1 MLVTLKVENEAGWKF
16 HLKVCQITHK
26 SIFARGHNLRKKNAE
41 YSHQIRI
48 FDIQES
54 PGKYSNIRISVP
66 RLSQGFEQNYLNKKK
81 KTNIT
86 RKVHNSNQYE
96 MLLNLFQYEF
106 LP

>member
-66 RLSQGFEQNYLNKKK
+66 AL
-81 KTNIT
+81 
-86 RKVHNSNQYE
+86 V
-96 MLLNLFQYEF
+96 
-106 LP
+106 